1 MIINEYEI
9 AENVLATKTINDKS
23 ELFIVAK
30 YLRNEMECD
39 VSETVAML
47 DNILTKSDRNYN
59 PIKAAKFLEK
69 MSKKASDYKL
79 KKVDYVDITQNEL
92 DEIKKLDSIKL
103 QRLAFTLLVYA
114 KYNNKISSDNDNWCN
129 IKLNDLYK
137 ISRVSTRNAKEK
149 ALYLNRLNRL
159 GYISFSKKNTNLN
172 CRYSLINEEEHN
184 YALRI
189 SDIRE
194 LGYQYLAITD
204 KKQFVYCQK
213 CGVIIKKKSK
223 NDYSTKYCGT
233 CTQQLRNENL
243 LKSFH
248 KLD

>member
-39 VSETVAML
+39 VSETVIML
-47 DNILTKSDRNYN
+47 DNILAKSDRNYN
-59 PIKAAKFLEK
+59 PIKAVKFLEK

-79 KKVDYVDITQNEL
+79 KKVDYVDVTQNEL
-92 DEIKKLDSIKL
+92 VEIKKLDSIKL
-103 QRLAFTLLVYA
+103 QRLAFSLLVHA
-114 KYNNKISSDNDNWCN
+114 KYNNKLSSDNDNWCN
-129 IKLNDLYK
+129 IKINDLYK
-137 ISRVSTRNAKEK
+137 TSKVSTRNAKEK
-149 ALYLNRLNRL
+149 ALFLNKLNKL

-172 CRYSLINEEEHN
+172 CRYLLIDKKEQE

-189 SDIRE
+189 TDIRE

-204 KKQFVYCQK
+204 EKQFVYCQK

-223 NDYSTKYCGT
+223 NDYSTKYCAA
-233 CTQQLRNENL
+233 CNQLLRNENL